1 MTITEYINLIIA
13 TNGIINSGE
22 ALIISENKEEKDLL
36 RLCTNNVSQKRLT
49 FAWEGIIAAVAEKF
63 KDAEVVEFFPEEV
76 LNFLID
82 NGIAVKTLSQIRLPE
97 KYLRRIFERDSR
109 YWETCKVM

>member
-13 TNGIINSGE
+13 TNGIINNGE
-22 ALIISENKEEKDLL
+22 TLIVSENKEEKDLL
-36 RLCTNNVSQKRLT
+36 KLCIGNAPKEKLT
-49 FAWEGIIAAVAEKF
+49 SAWERIIATVAEKF

-82 NGIAVKTLSQIRLPE
+82 NGIAVETLSQIRLPE

>member
-49 FAWEGIIAAVAEKF
+49 SAWEGIIAAVAEKF

-82 NGIAVKTLSQIRLPE
+82 NGIAVETLSQIRLPE

>member
-1 MTITEYINLIIA
+1 MHKRC
-13 TNGIINSGE
+13 
-22 ALIISENKEEKDLL
+22 IS
-36 RLCTNNVSQKRLT
+36 KRLT
-49 FAWEGIIAAVAEKF
+49 SAWEGIISAVAEKF

-97 KYLRRIFERDSR
+97 KYLRRKFERDSR
-109 YWETCKVM
+109 YWGTCKVM

>member
-1 MTITEYINLIIA
+1 M
-13 TNGIINSGE
+13 
-22 ALIISENKEEKDLL
+22 
-36 RLCTNNVSQKRLT
+36 
-49 FAWEGIIAAVAEKF
+49 AEKF

-82 NGIAVKTLSQIRLPE
+82 NGIAVKPLSQIRLPE
-97 KYLRRIFERDSR
+97 KYLRRIFEGDSR